1 MKHLSIVCFLLC
13 AFCAK
18 AQDDAYFPPLDGS
31 EWETVDPATL
41 GWCTEELD
49 TLQAF
54 LDDRNTK
61 GFLILYKGRIAVE
74 YYFDTFTE
82 DSLWVWNSAG
92 KTLTAFTVGIAQQ
105 EGFLDINDPAS
116 DYLGEGWTSCTPEQ
130 ENAITIWHQLTMTSG
145 LNDQV
150 PDVFCT
156 DPECLGFL
164 EPPGERWAYHNG
176 PYTLL
181 TQVVAAA
188 TGQTWNQYVYDK
200 VAGEI
205 GMNGLYFPI
214 GYNRIYISTPRD
226 MARFGLLM
234 LNNGNWDGN
243 QLLTDQDYF
252 EALTTPSQDLNESYG
267 YLWWLN
273 GQDSYM
279 LPGIQF
285 AFPGSLVPSA
295 PDDMVA
301 AIGKDSQL
309 INLVPSEDICVIR
322 MGSTPDDALV
332 SISFNVDLWNLLSN
346 LFCSEVAV
354 AEKQAADA
362 MAYPLPANQ
371 VVHLEG
377 LPADV
382 EWSCYTL
389 TGRQVAS
396 GNGRQIDVSA
406 FENGA
411 YMVVTPQQRFRI
423 LVVH

>member
-1 MKHLSIVCFLLC
+1 MKHLSWILILISSC
-13 AFCAK
+13 AF
-18 AQDDAYFPPLDGS
+18 AQNDTYFPPLNGS

-49 TLQAF
+49 TLEAF

-74 YYFDTFTE
+74 YYFDTFTQ

-92 KTLTAFTVGIAQQ
+92 KTLTAFLVGMAQQ
-105 EGFLDINDPAS
+105 EGLLDINDPVS
-116 DYLGEGWTSCTPEQ
+116 DHLVEGWTSCTPEQ
-130 ENAITIWHQLTMTSG
+130 EAEITIWHQLTMTTG
-145 LNDQV
+145 LNEEVD
-150 PDVFCT
+150 DWYCT
-156 DPECLGFL
+156 DPACLEYL
-164 EPPGERWAYHNG
+164 APPGERWAYHNG

-181 TQVVAAA
+181 TDVLQSVS
-188 TGQTWNQYVYDK
+188 GQTINQF
-200 VAGEI
+200 ATQRLSAPT
-205 GMNGLYFPI
+205 GMSGFYFPV

-243 QLLTDQDYF
+243 QLMADQSYF
-252 EALTTPSQDLNESYG
+252 EALTFPSQDINESYG

-279 LPGIQF
+279 LPGLQIEI
-285 AFPGSLVPSA
+285 PGMLVPSA
-295 PDDMVA
+295 PEDMVA

-332 SISFNVDLWNLLSN
+332 SVTFNTDLWNLLSN
-346 LFCSEVAV
+346 LFCGGVAV
-354 AEKQAADA
+354 SEQVTTEAT
-362 MAYPLPANQ
+362 AYPVPAQ
-371 VVHLEG
+371 EVVYLDG
-377 LPADV
+377 VPADV
-382 EWSCYTL
+382 AWICYSL
-389 TGRQVAS
+389 TGREIAS
-396 GNGRQIDVSA
+396 GRGQAIDVRA

-411 YMVVTPQQRFRI
+411 YVVSTAQHRFRI